1 MKLFLDSIDLDIINN
16 LSQVGLISGVTTNPT
31 LAKRF
36 NMKDDIDMVK
46 KIRDVL
52 PKGEIHVEAFGNNV
66 KEIEDNAKRISD
78 KTQDNNLVFKI
89 PFSKSGLQSV
99 RNLKN
104 LGFKT
109 NVHLIFS
116 VNQAFLSAIVNSD
129 YICPLIGRLDDT
141 GQDAISNL
149 IEMVGSFELHNF
161 QTKIMASSIRN
172 PQHVS
177 QALKAGVDIVTAPSQ
192 TIEQMFYHPL
202 TSQAYELFK
211 EDLK

>member
-1 MKLFLDSIDLDIINN
+1 M
-16 LSQVGLISGVTTNPT
+16 
-31 LAKRF
+31 
-36 NMKDDIDMVK
+36 
-46 KIRDVL
+46 
-52 PKGEIHVEAFGNNV
+52 
-66 KEIEDNAKRISD
+66 
-78 KTQDNNLVFKI
+78 
-89 PFSKSGLQSV
+89 QSV

>member
-36 NMKDDIDMVK
+36 NMRDDIDMVK